1 MSLELLFVALVGLAI
16 GSFLN
21 VCIHRMPRGE
31 SIVHPPSKCPG
42 CGASIRAW
50 DNVPVLSYL
59 ILGGK
64 CRSCKSP
71 ISMRYPLV
79 EALNAVLWVLVYLRF
94 GTGWH
99 LPVLLAFVSSL
110 VVITFVDLDFQIIPD
125 RIVLPWIVIGLVAG
139 ATVLPDPFLRAEPLG
154 WANSLIGAGAGFVLF
169 LVIVIAS
176 RGGMGMGD
184 VKMMGMVGA
193 VLGWKGVL
201 LTTFAGSVTGALAGG
216 LLILFRGGGRKTKVP
231 FGPFLALASLISLLL
246 GQELLRW
253 YMHGRL

>member
-125 RIVLPWIVIGLVAG
+125 RIVLPWI
-139 ATVLPDPFLRAEPLG
+139 
-154 WANSLIGAGAGFVLF
+154 
-169 LVIVIAS
+169 
-176 RGGMGMGD
+176 
-184 VKMMGMVGA
+184 
-193 VLGWKGVL
+193 
-201 LTTFAGSVTGALAGG
+201 
-216 LLILFRGGGRKTKVP
+216 
-231 FGPFLALASLISLLL
+231 
-246 GQELLRW
+246 
-253 YMHGRL
+253 